1 MANNVFVSIG
11 WRHNSVCLLQQPPP
25 CGAAAALANITLQQ
39 CAAKGPGLAY
49 TAVPVS
55 SGPS

>member
-1 MANNVFVSIG
+1 
-11 WRHNSVCLLQQPPP
+11 LLQQPPP